1 MTSNTSIPKNH
12 EYSFK
17 LDIGEN
23 LYFFCNHNVHKV
35 KIITEDNTEITMP
48 SKNYFFVGD
57 KFYAPY
63 NNYFYDNYLNI
74 PAEYRYIKVDHM
86 QYRTTNNEQPQDFY
100 NLVLCDKNGEE
111 YRYNYYKF
119 YIKPENIIEKS
130 AEINLKEYYNIQ
142 QLKEGAPLFKIVS
155 EQPNNTTKA
164 STALIL
170 DISSNQKFAKLSPE
184 ALQYKHYLD
193 RNSPT
198 YDTFTLSY
206 SDIRKHHVDEQ
217 EKINL
222 HNIRDDILQA
232 EMENNPIFLV
242 IQDGKYFFTDVKQDQ
257 PLTTSYNTALKVLAS
272 ANFQINNVPNDNCY
286 VDMHKKFIFKIT
298 KSNLHTE
305 HDNSKNLASITLEGK
320 EIPLISNDDDTQ
332 IFYDDFSFKCYQN
345 FTQVFNYDEPIIG
358 LDKDFYEP
366 IKEKLSSNNIYI
378 TIKSDEQNH
387 IKTYFSDK
395 QGNHILD
402 LPNTKLTEYL
412 STMLPLGD
420 FSNEVL
426 NTHIEDIAHQKL
438 SDTTQKHDTLN
449 PEKNSTT
456 LQNSVNETAGTNDPQ
471 STQNAVHKHDT
482 LDTQKDSTTSQKSV
496 NDTASTNDSQ
506 STQNA
511 VHKHDTLDTQKDS
524 TTSQKSVNETA
535 STNDPQPTQNAV
547 HKHDTLDTQK
557 DSTTLQKLVSEEH
570 NINKSNTN
578 INVEQNIVYFPLSR
592 EHVSI
597 VDNIEQN
604 KHHVSFNLTYEE
616 MLNFYEAVKEQYS
629 YDEVLIAYNNI
640 FKNYGR
646 EQKNDNIYIDGDNH
660 IFIENHDFGIL
671 Q

>member
-1 MTSNTSIPKNH
+1 MTSNISTPKNY

-17 LDIGEN
+17 LDVGED
-23 LYFFCNHNVHKV
+23 LHFFCNHNTHKV

-57 KFYAPY
+57 KFYVPY

-74 PAEYRYIKVDHM
+74 PAEYRYIKVEHT
-86 QYRTTNNEQPQDFY
+86 QYSNTNNEQPQDFY
-100 NLVLCDKNGEE
+100 NLVLCNKNGEA

-130 AEINLKEYYNIQ
+130 SEVNLKEYYNIQ
-142 QLKEGAPLFKIVS
+142 QSKEGAPLFKIVS
-155 EQPNNTTKA
+155 AEPTNTTKA
-164 STALIL
+164 STPLIL
-170 DISSNQKFAKLSPE
+170 DISSHQKFAKLSPE

-193 RNSPT
+193 CNSPT

-206 SDIRKHHVDEQ
+206 SDIRKHQVDEHG
-217 EKINL
+217 KINL

-242 IQDGKYFFTDVKQDQ
+242 VQNGKYFFTDVKQDQ

-272 ANFQINNVPNDNCY
+272 ANFQTNNAPDDNQY
-286 VDMHKKFIFKIT
+286 VDMNKKFIFKIT

-305 HDNSKNLASITLEGK
+305 YDNSKNLASITLEGK
-320 EIPLISNDDDTQ
+320 EIPLISNECDTQ

-358 LDKDFYEP
+358 LDKDFYEL

-387 IKTYFSDK
+387 TKTYFSNK

-420 FSNEVL
+420 YTNEML
-426 NTHIEDIAHQKL
+426 KTPTEDIAHQKV
-438 SDTTQKHDTLN
+438 SDTTQKHDTLDS
-449 PEKNSTT
+449 EKNDKT
-456 LQNSVNETAGTNDPQ
+456 LQNSVDKTASVNN
-471 STQNAVHKHDT
+471 TQPTHDEIHKHDT
-482 LDTQKDSTTSQKSV
+482 SDTQKDSITSQKSV
-496 NDTASTNDSQ
+496 DD
-506 STQNA
+506 
-511 VHKHDTLDTQKDS
+511 
-524 TTSQKSVNETA
+524 TTSINN
-535 STNDPQPTQNAV
+535 TNPTQNKVQSTPTEDIA
-547 HKHDTLDTQK
+547 HQKISDTTQKHNTLDSEK
-557 DSTTLQKLVSEEH
+557 SDKTLQNSVGEEY
-570 NINKSNTN
+570 NINKSNPN
-578 INVEQNIVYFPLSR
+578 INVEKNIVYFPLSR
-592 EHVSI
+592 EHVNI
-597 VDNIEQN
+597 VDNIDQH
-604 KHHVSFNLTYEE
+604 KHHVSFDLTYEE

-646 EQKNDNIYIDGDNH
+646 EQKNDNVYIDGDNH
-660 IFIENHDFGIL
+660 IFIENHDFGLL